1 MYTSLRIVV
10 LLLLAQVI
18 SMPFS
23 GPASA
28 AAPALADYRILPGDK
43 LEIAV
48 WKEAELQKPVTI
60 TPDGKLSFPLIG
72 VIVAAGK
79 TVDEVRVEIEKRLA
93 TYIPEPVVT
102 VSVTELAGR
111 VYVIGQVLRA
121 GALQTNPRINVLQ
134 ALALAGGLT
143 PFAKGDDIIVLKA
156 GEAGQQRTLQ
166 FRFGQVAQGRNLE
179 QNVLLES
186 GDVVIVP

>member
-1 MYTSLRIVV
+1 MYASFRTAA
-10 LLLLAQVI
+10 LAAFALAI
-18 SMPFS
+18 LGPFADL
-23 GPASA
+23 ASA

-43 LEIAV
+43 LEVSV

-79 TVDEVRVEIEKRLA
+79 TVDEVRIEIEKRL
-93 TYIPEPVVT
+93 TMYIPEPVVT
-102 VSVTELAGR
+102 VSVTDLAGR

-156 GEAGQQRTLQ
+156 GDAGQQRTLQ
-166 FRFGQVAQGRNLE
+166 FKFGQVAQGRNLE

-186 GDVVIVP
+186 GDVIIVP

>member
-1 MYTSLRIVV
+1 MYASIRTAMVV
-10 LLLLAQVI
+10 GIALAASWPVAE
-18 SMPFS
+18 
-23 GPASA
+23 PATA
-28 AAPALADYRILPGDK
+28 ATPALADYRILPGDK
-43 LEIAV
+43 LEISV

-72 VIVAAGK
+72 VIAAAGK
-79 TVDEVRVEIEKRLA
+79 TVDEVRVEIEKRLM
-93 TYIPEPVVT
+93 TFIPEPVVT
-102 VSVTELAGR
+102 VSVTDLAGR

-134 ALALAGGLT
+134 ALALSGGLT

-166 FRFGQVAQGRNLE
+166 FRFGQVAQGRSLE

>member
-1 MYTSLRIVV
+1 MHASIRTAMVAAIA
-10 LLLLAQVI
+10 LAASWSVA
-18 SMPFS
+18 
-23 GPASA
+23 GPATA
-28 AAPALADYRILPGDK
+28 ATPALADYRILPGDK
-43 LEIAV
+43 LEISV

-72 VIVAAGK
+72 VLAAAGK
-79 TVDEVRVEIEKRLA
+79 TVDEVRVEIEKRLM
-93 TYIPEPVVT
+93 TFIPEPVVT
-102 VSVTELAGR
+102 VSVTDLAGR

-156 GEAGQQRTLQ
+156 GDAGQQRTLQ